1 LVAFKGRPSCQAE
14 LRNGIDDNETNTIWS
29 GSPIA
34 PQLTQNSSREEKGA
48 GKLAADHVSSS
59 VYKANLYDGSART

>member
-1 LVAFKGRPSCQAE
+1 MAFIGRQSCRAE
-14 LRNGIDDNETNTIWS
+14 LRNGIDDNETNIIWS

-48 GKLAADHVSSS
+48 GKLAVYHASSS
-59 VYKANLYDGSART
+59 VYQANLSDGSART